1 MNKVLV
7 QTKVKEL
14 NHFNE
19 HFKKAIEPL
28 ESSYP
33 GWLFNLKLRALE
45 QFNDS
50 GFPTQDEE
58 DWRFTNIS
66 PIEKFHW
73 KIATKQSVQN
83 LPKDILKNVPFLNID
98 SNRLV
103 FVNGFYI
110 SELSTVTEELG
121 YIGSIEKFIARDS
134 DGLKKIYDESGL
146 ALNDAF
152 CALNMAMSMDG
163 ALILVPPDVKLSKP
177 VHIINISL
185 NADSALM
192 TVPQHI
198 ISVGKHSNLILFET
212 YSSYSSDTT
221 FTNALTRIIANNGS
235 VVEHIRCQIENQN
248 SYNIAT
254 TQLSLEEAV
263 QLSSSSIAL
272 GAKISRH
279 TIKSQLDGEGIE
291 SVFGGIYMASDSQI
305 NDHHLVVDHIKPR
318 CVSHEYFNGILS
330 DKARGIFNGRIHVHP
345 NALKTDAKQTNK
357 NLLLSDDAVINT
369 KPQLEIYAD
378 DVKCTHGAT
387 VGRLDQ
393 NAIFYLR
400 SRGININDARR
411 MLIWAFASEILDH
424 INNQE
429 CREELEKFVAN
440 WLSNHFT
447 NL

>member
-7 QTKVKEL
+7 QTKVKDL

-33 GWLFNLKLRALE
+33 EWLFNLKLRALE
-45 QFNDS
+45 QFNDI
-50 GFPTQDEE
+50 GFPAQDDE

-66 PIEKFHW
+66 PIEKIHW

-83 LPKDILKNVPFLNID
+83 LPEDILKNVPFLNIK

-110 SELSTVTEELG
+110 PELSMITEELG
-121 YIGSIEKFIARDS
+121 FIGNLENFIKGDS
-134 DGLKKIYDESGL
+134 DTLKKIYDESGL

-152 CALNMAMSMDG
+152 CALNMALSTDG
-163 ALILVPPDVKLSKP
+163 ALILIPPNIKLSKP
-177 VHIINISL
+177 VHIVHISL
-185 NADSALM
+185 GSDSSIM
-192 TVPQHI
+192 SVPQHI
-198 ISVGKHSNLILFET
+198 ISVGRHSNLILFET
-212 YSSYSSDTT
+212 YSNYSADTT
-221 FTNALTRIIANNGS
+221 FTNAFTRIIANNGA
-235 VVEHIRCQIENQN
+235 VVEHIRCQTENQN

-254 TQLSLEEAV
+254 TQSCLGESV
-263 QLSSSSIAL
+263 QLSLFSIAL
-272 GAKISRH
+272 GGKISRH
-279 TIKSQLDGEGIE
+279 TIKSRLNGEGIE
-291 SVFGGIYMASDSQI
+291 SVFGGIYMASDSQL
-305 NDHHLVVDHIKPR
+305 NDHYLVVEHIKPR
-318 CVSHEYFNGILS
+318 CISYEYFNGILS
-330 DKARGIFNGRIHVHP
+330 DKARGVFNGRIYVHP
-345 NALKTDAKQTNK
+345 NAIKTDAKQTNK
-357 NLLLSDDAVINT
+357 NLLLSDDAVINS

-429 CREELEKFVAN
+429 CREKLEKIVAD
-440 WLSNHFT
+440 WLSSHFA
-447 NL
+447 NI